1 MLKFQASNFGN
12 QNTSTN
18 YELLD
23 SVNIRDFSAR
33 HCAKE
38 FSHIFNLYNM
48 FTVEET
54 EAYRRWVS

>member
-12 QNTSTN
+12 QNTSAS

-23 SVNIRDFSAR
+23 SINIRDFSAR

-48 FTVEET
+48 FTSGEN
-54 EAYRRWVS
+54 